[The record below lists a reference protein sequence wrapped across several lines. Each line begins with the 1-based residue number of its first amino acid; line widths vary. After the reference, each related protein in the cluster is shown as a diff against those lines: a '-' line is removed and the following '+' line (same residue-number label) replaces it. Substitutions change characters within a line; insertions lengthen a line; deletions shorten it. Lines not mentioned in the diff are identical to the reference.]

1 MGHFAQFVARGAG
14 HFPRTGEAVS
24 ITVTTHLTIER
35 TISLLIPAVHWT
47 PWMNP
52 RTAVSRPCVPSPDLL
67 NLVGYVGLS
76 RAGVISFQRVV
87 FLPWT
92 IGLTLEEVT

>member
-1 MGHFAQFVARGAG
+1 M
-14 HFPRTGEAVS
+14 
-24 ITVTTHLTIER
+24 TTHLTIER
-35 TISLLIPAVHWT
+35 TISLVIPAVSWT

-52 RTAVSRPCVPSPDLL
+52 RTAVSRPCVPSLDLL

-76 RAGVISFQRVV
+76 GAAVIRFQRAV

-92 IGLTLEEVT
+92 IVPRLEKVT